1 MGFQKITESDSVHNN
16 LEKLNTITLL
26 QGINEEDHKVP
37 RAIEAILPQIEKFID
52 SAFENMKNGK
62 LLGHTDNYIQVQLDE
77 PPERINTIQSVKLT
91 LNHGAVIDGVL

>member
-1 MGFQKITESDSVHNN
+1 MLHILSDKKRRFFYDQFVSTTRPV
-16 LEKLNTITLL
+16 L
-26 QGINEEDHKVP
+26 
-37 RAIEAILPQIEKFID
+37 
-52 SAFENMKNGK
+52 FENMKNGK